1 MLRILTYLSEKGKGM
16 KYNPEHFSKV
26 PEKAMTADVREIT
39 RQNEILY
46 KRLTADLANIFQ
58 YDAKH
63 RD

>member
-16 KYNPEHFSKV
+16 KYTPEHFSEV